1 MIRVSRDELR
11 ERWAMT
17 YREDG
22 YQVRAANVIG
32 LALPRRINA
41 ATPDIEAQKHRDRV
55 LVRIIESQE
64 ALDAVDTRRDL
75 QALGAARGDGTSL
88 HVIVAAECLSGFK
101 EKMDDWD
108 VHPDQVHVT

>member
-1 MIRVSRDELR
+1 MIRISHEELR
-11 ERWAMT
+11 ARWALT

-32 LALPRRINA
+32 LALPRPIDA
-41 ATPDIEAQKHRDRV
+41 VTPDIEAQKDRDRV

-64 ALDAVDTRRDL
+64 ALDAVDTRRNL

-88 HVIVAAECLSGFK
+88 HIIVAAECLSGFK
-101 EKMDDWD
+101 DKMDDWD